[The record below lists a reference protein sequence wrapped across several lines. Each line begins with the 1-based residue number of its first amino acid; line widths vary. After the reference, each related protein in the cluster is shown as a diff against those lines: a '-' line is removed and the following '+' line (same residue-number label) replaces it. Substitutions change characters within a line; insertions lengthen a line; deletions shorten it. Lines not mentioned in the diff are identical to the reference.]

1 MLGFAMRAGKVT
13 VGTEMTLAG
22 VKKTGKGRVK
32 LVLITETASAGT
44 KKKITGKCE
53 FYGVEYIITEISAST
68 LGERL
73 GKLYAPSAVGITD
86 DGFAKEI
93 KQCVPKSTPC
103 KRDVITK
110 RKEVSDMETGDT
122 YGSGISEDNSDI

>member
-1 MLGFAMRAGKVT
+1 MRLFGMLGFAMRAGRVT

-32 LVLITETASAGT
+32 LVLVAGTASCAT
-44 KKKITGKCE
+44 VKKIKSKCE
-53 FYGVEYIITEISAST
+53 FYGVECIITDISAST

-86 DGFAKEI
+86 DGFAEEI
-93 KQCVPKSTPC
+93 RKCVPESFDC
-103 KRDVITK
+103 KRDESTK
-110 RKEVSDMETGDT
+110 RKEVSAEETGDT
-122 YGSGISEDNSDI
+122 NGIIS